1 MLKEYKRDTNIGVG
15 LGWIVIALSNYVIR
29 SNAFGGP
36 MVGYVVLLTGIGL
49 FLWGCGQ
56 YAQGKGYSW
65 YWGALGLLYI
75 LGLLV
80 LVLMPDRY
88 KAAA

>member
-15 LGWIVIALSNYVIR
+15 FGWIAIALSGYAFR
-29 SNAFGGP
+29 SSAFGGP

-56 YAQGKGYSW
+56 YAQGKGYSP
-65 YWGALGLLYI
+65 YWGALGLLYL

-80 LVLMPDRY
+80 LVFMPDRH
-88 KAAA
+88 KDPK

>member
-15 LGWIVIALSNYVIR
+15 VGWIVIALSNYVIR
-29 SNAFGGP
+29 TGAFGGP
-36 MVGYVVLLTGIGL
+36 IVGYVVLLTGIAL

-56 YAQGKGYSW
+56 YAQGKGYSQ
-65 YWGALGLLYI
+65 YWGALGLLYL

-80 LVLMPDRY
+80 LVFMPD
-88 KAAA
+88 KHKDAK

>member
-15 LGWIVIALSNYVIR
+15 AGFVLVAFGKYALATGS
-29 SNAFGGP
+29 FGGP
-36 MVGYVVLLTGIGL
+36 VFGWVVLLTGIGL

-56 YAQGKGYSW
+56 YAQGKGHSK
-65 YWGALGLLYI
+65 YWGALGLLYL

-80 LVLMPDRY
+80 LVLMPDRH
-88 KAAA
+88 KDAG